1 MQGNL
6 NMLDLTEQDEQ
17 LLSLL
22 SRCALRDQS
31 ALRVLYEQVA
41 AKLNGVAFRITG
53 SRDLAEDV
61 LQISFN
67 QIWKDAERYRPD
79 IARPMTWMTSIVR
92 HRALDHV
99 KARRRRGRVIDET
112 VELETE
118 RLASEESG
126 PMDLFELDETEGKL
140 KVCLKL
146 LSSMQQ
152 RSVMLAYYY
161 GYSREEVSLKLNSPV
176 STVKSW
182 LRRGLKRLEQ
192 CLSQ

>member
-1 MQGNL
+1 
-6 NMLDLTEQDEQ
+6 MLDLTEQDEQ